1 MRWWGGRRQADL
13 EGGCKGA
20 VGVRCRL
27 RERGA
32 PVGRGA
38 GTGGGCGEPFR
49 EAWGSERGGLPGAGR
64 YGPTG

>member
-38 GTGGGCGEPFR
+38 GTGGRLWRAVP
-49 EAWGSERGGLPGAGR
+49 
-64 YGPTG
+64 